1 MPEFDPI
8 GTEFDP
14 DVPPIVADTHGLEY
28 LSKLKDGKK
37 VLDLFAGIEGSEAH
51 PQVSEAQAKLT
62 ANLARYRDY
71 KVARGES
78 LFSLEPEVTAR
89 KNMMSDDK
97 LARLAKKL
105 TTSDENSFPSILEER
120 GEMADYTRKSRF
132 MRDTGAFRESYIT
145 DIILAESGYSEGEIQ
160 SGAAEPHMRKR
171 LNAKE
176 DGTETT
182 FAAYKRWGL
191 AKTNEFDRVLELE
204 ESAKSA
210 VSAAFTGHVGPVSGF
225 ASFEKGMATKHP
237 NTTNL
242 ERTSHRAIFNYR
254 YAQMVKHF
262 GGNRP
267 LAQKIYN
274 TAAKDDGLDMIK
286 GIGVFKNYREAT
298 NEMSKLSEEDLNKTL
313 FLLSEISKNHGE
325 DVDARMSTLFGKRM
339 KRGGVDMLEASGEA
353 NSYKN
358 LRAGRNLA
366 RSAVKSGKVLFISDR
381 VKPDIDTIASE
392 FLTLNAFPGAVQSGE
407 PGDAPPKGLYGPLTP
422 FFAGA
427 IRTFDKDFKTP
438 GFRQITEEEM
448 SGLEGAF
455 QRIEKGISLN
465 STLLNW
471 RDGVA
476 KIKGSNPVME
486 TAFYGTANSL
496 PEMLGYMSGAGM
508 RLVFN
513 AQLGRNMRDI
523 KQRYPD
529 ADFEDYLAPATAGA
543 AAYTAAGLGQLITL
557 GVAMKSTQSVAR
569 TLGKLLLLETA
580 QETVQDLT
588 FSQTLEVYA
597 AMDKDLKS
605 FQMLPEGDWE
615 LFDEGFGFS
624 PTPQAADGEILA
636 AIKRVPMT
644 MLAVAP
650 LVIAGQGGRSALE
663 FIDGKVFEKA
673 LADEHMRHLY
683 NIGPN
688 HYANIQKIES
698 IGGKLEYIK
707 ENNSEFLNGAN
718 EIEFGE
724 IPHKAQITPQAD
736 GKFSISN
743 GVDTL
748 TAWSPEEAAQAVLQL
763 DPSVGKT
770 AELKSEKRTE
780 AEQTELDALQIEEAA
795 SDTDQAKVSA
805 DPQTLTDAVNASVDT
820 AVSEHVSQQPV
831 EDQPDAKD
839 SVGTLATDALM
850 GDMEALKELPPEVR
864 KAVENGID
872 RLDNTV
878 VDEASTVRQA
888 RIAELE
894 SKGDTPQS
902 VQSQVDAAALDS
914 NMAYELASQ
923 TRSKD
928 TAENK
933 SVDWEMALDPKFKT
947 SNPISHP
954 EVTKSLVN
962 VLETLDIKSG
972 IRQGKKLGKN
982 ILGTY
987 NFRNGVL
994 RVAKHGDV
1002 TTSAHEI
1009 AHAIQDQYIYPGDV
1023 LSDASWRKD
1032 TKVSSDV
1039 MADLAS
1045 VADSYYGG
1053 GKMGA
1058 TLSKQGIIYSE
1069 GFAEF
1074 TRLKLQGENMAT
1086 IAPVADAW
1094 FEKTILKP
1102 NAKLAKTFT
1111 KAKLAIVKY
1120 GGQGSL
1126 NRARANIVKTPT
1138 LLEKTQNNI
1147 VDFYQDIET
1156 DYVESLTPF
1165 KKIVKEVERLSG
1177 KPLKGVENPYLM
1189 GKQYR
1194 MTHSAVVKHMV
1205 EDGMLTFNRES
1216 LGYKSSLKYGLQG
1229 ITKKNRMDFAI
1240 YLWAKRTLRL
1250 APSKRDS
1257 GLSVLDANKI
1267 FNELNTPA
1275 FQRASDLVYEW
1286 NNNILQYASDSS
1298 VDFKEVVK
1306 LVRQYDPGNYISL
1319 SREFSRFD
1327 KMYKSTGSS
1336 ATSANLVK
1344 KLKGSGR
1351 RIKDPFETMISNA
1364 EQMVLQSHQRKI
1376 VESLLNLTDIKDL
1389 NGNPI
1394 KIGPIITKT
1403 SGGSIPVANRNAAD
1417 LINEAAKVMDGQLS
1431 EAAKELAKIV
1441 RSSDQA
1447 EALVTLWGKA
1457 YVPQNAMENP
1467 IIPIFRNGKR
1477 EFYEVNR
1484 EAYEALAGLEMFRMN
1499 PFLDATVGRMNR
1511 TWRAGTTS
1519 YDATFQLITNPSRD
1533 VRTLYAHTQ
1542 SSAGFF
1548 KIMGKWGQTMVI
1560 GGAEALSANYK
1571 QTEWAKL
1578 SDRLGLSMATPMGQ
1592 DSQYTRLVT
1601 KRLFDGKVMR
1611 LLRPSNI
1618 GDYFRDLIQ
1627 FGEKATRLTELKLIA
1642 KDIKFDPKKDKM
1654 TPEILQRFML
1664 AGSEVTT
1671 DFRASGNIG
1680 KVVNQVLPFWNA
1692 QMQGIR
1698 AHGRAYKQ
1706 RVDGL
1711 KGQEGVGKIHQYAFN
1726 TFMARGYQMSIASIV
1741 LWLANKDE
1749 EWWKQMPSREKYTHT
1764 YIPVPADVSPTGLPE
1779 LIKIPKAFELDG
1791 VFASLP
1797 VAALDSF
1804 YQENP
1809 DEAVGW
1815 AKQFLGSV
1823 VPTHPVLSSYLR
1835 EQSGAEDFYGRTVI
1849 PPSEEVLDT
1858 DGQRYRQYGEY
1869 TTKVAMDLGKMFDMS
1884 PRRIDHTVKSFFG
1897 RAGIDALE
1905 VFGTASN
1912 DTREDHMTRFPVLG
1926 SIFHPRGQ
1934 SPYSPKSITEFYEIR
1949 DSMAATSSKI
1959 NRDVDETETQ
1969 RDLRLMFKDA
1979 YEAMGLVR
1987 DVRKTQSSEENI
1999 RKLKAMELSIAKKAV
2014 KSFNASDTNRKQFKK
2029 WEAQAETYQK
2039 D

>member
-225 ASFEKGMATKHP
+225 ASFEKAMATKHP
-237 NTTNL
+237 NMTNL

-254 YAQMVKHF
+254 RAQMDKHF

-471 RDGVA
+471 RDSVA

-698 IGGKLEYIK
+698 IGG
-707 ENNSEFLNGAN
+707 
-718 EIEFGE
+718 
-724 IPHKAQITPQAD
+724 
-736 GKFSISN
+736 
-743 GVDTL
+743 
-748 TAWSPEEAAQAVLQL
+748 
-763 DPSVGKT
+763 
-770 AELKSEKRTE
+770 
-780 AEQTELDALQIEEAA
+780 
-795 SDTDQAKVSA
+795 
-805 DPQTLTDAVNASVDT
+805 
-820 AVSEHVSQQPV
+820 
-831 EDQPDAKD
+831 
-839 SVGTLATDALM
+839 
-850 GDMEALKELPPEVR
+850 
-864 KAVENGID
+864 
-872 RLDNTV
+872 
-878 VDEASTVRQA
+878 
-888 RIAELE
+888 
-894 SKGDTPQS
+894 
-902 VQSQVDAAALDS
+902 
-914 NMAYELASQ
+914 
-923 TRSKD
+923 
-928 TAENK
+928 
-933 SVDWEMALDPKFKT
+933 
-947 SNPISHP
+947 
-954 EVTKSLVN
+954 
-962 VLETLDIKSG
+962 
-972 IRQGKKLGKN
+972 
-982 ILGTY
+982 
-987 NFRNGVL
+987 
-994 RVAKHGDV
+994 
-1002 TTSAHEI
+1002 
-1009 AHAIQDQYIYPGDV
+1009 
-1023 LSDASWRKD
+1023 
-1032 TKVSSDV
+1032 
-1039 MADLAS
+1039 
-1045 VADSYYGG
+1045 
-1053 GKMGA
+1053 
-1058 TLSKQGIIYSE
+1058 
-1069 GFAEF
+1069 
-1074 TRLKLQGENMAT
+1074 
-1086 IAPVADAW
+1086 
-1094 FEKTILKP
+1094 
-1102 NAKLAKTFT
+1102 
-1111 KAKLAIVKY
+1111 
-1120 GGQGSL
+1120 
-1126 NRARANIVKTPT
+1126 
-1138 LLEKTQNNI
+1138 
-1147 VDFYQDIET
+1147 
-1156 DYVESLTPF
+1156 
-1165 KKIVKEVERLSG
+1165 
-1177 KPLKGVENPYLM
+1177 
-1189 GKQYR
+1189 
-1194 MTHSAVVKHMV
+1194 
-1205 EDGMLTFNRES
+1205 
-1216 LGYKSSLKYGLQG
+1216 
-1229 ITKKNRMDFAI
+1229 
-1240 YLWAKRTLRL
+1240 
-1250 APSKRDS
+1250 
-1257 GLSVLDANKI
+1257 
-1267 FNELNTPA
+1267 
-1275 FQRASDLVYEW
+1275 
-1286 NNNILQYASDSS
+1286 
-1298 VDFKEVVK
+1298 
-1306 LVRQYDPGNYISL
+1306 
-1319 SREFSRFD
+1319 
-1327 KMYKSTGSS
+1327 
-1336 ATSANLVK
+1336 
-1344 KLKGSGR
+1344 
-1351 RIKDPFETMISNA
+1351 
-1364 EQMVLQSHQRKI
+1364 
-1376 VESLLNLTDIKDL
+1376 
-1389 NGNPI
+1389 
-1394 KIGPIITKT
+1394 
-1403 SGGSIPVANRNAAD
+1403 
-1417 LINEAAKVMDGQLS
+1417 
-1431 EAAKELAKIV
+1431 
-1441 RSSDQA
+1441 
-1447 EALVTLWGKA
+1447 
-1457 YVPQNAMENP
+1457 
-1467 IIPIFRNGKR
+1467 
-1477 EFYEVNR
+1477 
-1484 EAYEALAGLEMFRMN
+1484 
-1499 PFLDATVGRMNR
+1499 
-1511 TWRAGTTS
+1511 
-1519 YDATFQLITNPSRD
+1519 
-1533 VRTLYAHTQ
+1533 
-1542 SSAGFF
+1542 
-1548 KIMGKWGQTMVI
+1548 
-1560 GGAEALSANYK
+1560 
-1571 QTEWAKL
+1571 
-1578 SDRLGLSMATPMGQ
+1578 
-1592 DSQYTRLVT
+1592 
-1601 KRLFDGKVMR
+1601 
-1611 LLRPSNI
+1611 
-1618 GDYFRDLIQ
+1618 
-1627 FGEKATRLTELKLIA
+1627 
-1642 KDIKFDPKKDKM
+1642 
-1654 TPEILQRFML
+1654 
-1664 AGSEVTT
+1664 
-1671 DFRASGNIG
+1671 
-1680 KVVNQVLPFWNA
+1680 
-1692 QMQGIR
+1692 
-1698 AHGRAYKQ
+1698 
-1706 RVDGL
+1706 
-1711 KGQEGVGKIHQYAFN
+1711 
-1726 TFMARGYQMSIASIV
+1726 
-1741 LWLANKDE
+1741 
-1749 EWWKQMPSREKYTHT
+1749 
-1764 YIPVPADVSPTGLPE
+1764 
-1779 LIKIPKAFELDG
+1779 
-1791 VFASLP
+1791 
-1797 VAALDSF
+1797 
-1804 YQENP
+1804 
-1809 DEAVGW
+1809 
-1815 AKQFLGSV
+1815 
-1823 VPTHPVLSSYLR
+1823 
-1835 EQSGAEDFYGRTVI
+1835 
-1849 PPSEEVLDT
+1849 
-1858 DGQRYRQYGEY
+1858 
-1869 TTKVAMDLGKMFDMS
+1869 
-1884 PRRIDHTVKSFFG
+1884 
-1897 RAGIDALE
+1897 
-1905 VFGTASN
+1905 
-1912 DTREDHMTRFPVLG
+1912 
-1926 SIFHPRGQ
+1926 
-1934 SPYSPKSITEFYEIR
+1934 
-1949 DSMAATSSKI
+1949 
-1959 NRDVDETETQ
+1959 
-1969 RDLRLMFKDA
+1969 
-1979 YEAMGLVR
+1979 
-1987 DVRKTQSSEENI
+1987 
-1999 RKLKAMELSIAKKAV
+1999 
-2014 KSFNASDTNRKQFKK
+2014 
-2029 WEAQAETYQK
+2029 
-2039 D
+2039 